1 LAERLAEACQLILDV
16 TGASITV
23 ENTTMERVTL
33 RATNDVAAR
42 LDDLKDVL
50 GQGPATTRSH
60 PARRVALRWRS
71 RCFCPTP

>member
-23 ENTTMERVTL
+23 ENTTME

-71 RCFCPTP
+71 RSFCPTP